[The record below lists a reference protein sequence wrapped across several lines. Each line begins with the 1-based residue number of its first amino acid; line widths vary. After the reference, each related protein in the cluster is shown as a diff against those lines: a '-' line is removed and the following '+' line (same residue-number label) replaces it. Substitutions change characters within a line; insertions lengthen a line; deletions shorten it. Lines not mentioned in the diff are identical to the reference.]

1 MSNSNEKKGKKIPYF
16 YQRLMHVFDSNNI
29 KTKDEITNKQF
40 ASITNRKVRLSNED
54 AKQLLKEMEQMKLV
68 RRTNYGKVKFL

>member
-1 MSNSNEKKGKKIPYF
+1 MADANEKNRKKIPYF
-16 YQRLMHVFDSNNI
+16 YQRLMHVFDHNNI

-40 ASITNRKVRLSNED
+40 TSITNRKVRLSNED

>member
-1 MSNSNEKKGKKIPYF
+1 MANLNEKNGKKIPYF